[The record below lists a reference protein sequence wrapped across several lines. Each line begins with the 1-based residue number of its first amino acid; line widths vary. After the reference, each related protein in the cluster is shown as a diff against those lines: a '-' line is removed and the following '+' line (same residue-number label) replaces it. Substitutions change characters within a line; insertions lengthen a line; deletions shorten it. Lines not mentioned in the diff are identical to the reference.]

1 MQSAC
6 AVCKS
11 VVSKVYFLQNDWK
24 DERAYSDGYGECTN
38 RVERLSDILVY
49 ELTPAA
55 WLARSRYEF
64 FKLHVLALALAINW
78 WADRQ

>member
-1 MQSAC
+1 MQPAC

-24 DERAYSDGYGECTN
+24 DERAYSDGYGECSN

-55 WLARSRYEF
+55 WLARSRHEYFE
-64 FKLHVLALALAINW
+64 LHILALALAIDW
-78 WADRQ
+78 WADWQ